1 MSAVTT
7 RDLRADSW
15 CAPPVPSGDAVVFDE
30 PGRVLVLKPRGNYD
44 VDYRSH
50 YLRVTKGEFG
60 GHMLRV
66 RHGAGDESWRLDDTA
81 VAVLRELDSDARYFL
96 LYAIMRA
103 NTDSA
108 RAARDATSREWRQAT
123 ADGRVRRRKVRGQNS
138 YRVSIEPARA
148 GVPQ

>member
-1 MSAVTT
+1 VSALRT
-7 RDLRADSW
+7 RDARTDEW
-15 CAPPVPSGDAVVFDE
+15 CAPIVPADETLVFDE

-81 VAVLRELDSDARYFL
+81 VAVLRDMDSDARYFL

-108 RAARDATSREWRQAT
+108 RAARDATTREWRQAT
-123 ADGRVRRRKVRGQNS
+123 AEGRVRRRKVRGQS
-138 YRVSIEPARA
+138 AYRVSIEPARA